1 VDVEAEATEE
11 ESAETTVVVAEEV
24 EIEMVRVNIDKMI
37 VITKIRDTKLKSMGM
52 TESENTMIMTIRM
65 ADTVAVE
72 ENTMIRGV
80 VATSVV
86 EVIEA
91 VDNVE
96 IVEEANTMVTVKR
109 RSPIIRKMERAV
121 K

>member
-1 VDVEAEATEE
+1 MEAEATEE
-11 ESAETTVVVAEEV
+11 ESAETTVVEAEEV
-24 EIEMVRVNIDKMI
+24 EIEMVNIDKMI

-52 TESENTMIMTIRM
+52 TESENTMIMRM
-65 ADTVAVE
+65 ATVVAVE

-91 VDNVE
+91 VDNEE